1 MEEQILQHTSL
12 KVLYFYRPD
21 VTAVRMRLL
30 SRSLFRFMLF
40 ISKLIMKVD
49 STGISTY
56 NVWT

>member
-21 VTAVRMRLL
+21 VTAVSMRL
-30 SRSLFRFMLF
+30 SSCF
-40 ISKLIMKVD
+40 ILCHLRTELIMKVAT
-49 STGISTY
+49 TGFPTY